1 MDFDEILPFVG
12 EYGMYQKLMIWFV
25 LLPGTIPCGFN
36 AYSQLFMATNL
47 DHWCKIP
54 ELQYLLPEQQDLFKN
69 ISIPLENIDGNSR
82 YSRCFMRKHNYSEM
96 IENGLEKYPWY
107 ENAETVPIVPCRHGW
122 NYNILKYESTIITE
136 VN

>member
-12 EYGMYQKLMIWFV
+12 EYGTYQKLMIWLV

-36 AYSQLFMATNL
+36 AYSQLFMATSQ

-69 ISIPLENIDGNSR
+69 IRYDNIV
-82 YSRCFMRKHNYSEM
+82 E
-96 IENGLEKYPWY
+96 I
-107 ENAETVPIVPCRHGW
+107 
-122 NYNILKYESTIITE
+122 
-136 VN
+136 